1 MKHVFNGGRYGVAFE
16 VVVGGK
22 ERKVEFDR
30 KRLFLDTGNI
40 ATSGITSIDDD
51 IYEALKKDNKRF
63 QKMIKSGEL
72 KLVDEKALKGTS
84 EEASALAEENKQLKK
99 QLAEANKQSTP
110 KEVKKQLEDKDNEI
124 KSLKAQLEAL
134 TKGKD
139 SETEGKDSETEGF

>member
-16 VVVGGK
+16 VVVRGK

-30 KRLFLDTGNI
+30 KRPFLDTGNI

-110 KEVKKQLEDKDNEI
+110 KEVKKQLDDKDNEI
-124 KSLKAQLEAL
+124 KNLKAQLEAL

-139 SETEGKDSETEGF
+139 SETEGF

>member
-16 VVVGGK
+16 VVVRGK

-99 QLAEANKQSTP
+99 QLAEASKQSTP
-110 KEVKKQLEDKDNEI
+110 KEVKKQLDDKDNEI
-124 KSLKAQLEAL
+124 KNLKAQLEAL

-139 SETEGKDSETEGF
+139 SETEGF

>member
-51 IYEALKKDNKRF
+51 VYEALKKDNKRF

-99 QLAEANKQSTP
+99 QLAEASKQSTP
-110 KEVKKQLEDKDNEI
+110 KEVKKQLDDKDNEI
-124 KSLKAQLEAL
+124 KNLKAQLEAL

-139 SETEGKDSETEGF
+139 SETEGF

>member
-16 VVVGGK
+16 VVVRGK

-110 KEVKKQLEDKDNEI
+110 KEVKKQLDDKDNEI
-124 KSLKAQLEAL
+124 KNLKAQLEAL

-139 SETEGKDSETEGF
+139 SETEGF

>member
-16 VVVGGK
+16 VVVRGK

-99 QLAEANKQSTP
+99 QLAEASKQSTP
-110 KEVKKQLEDKDNEI
+110 KEVKKQLDDKDNEI
-124 KSLKAQLEAL
+124 KNLKAQLEAL
-134 TKGKD
+134 TKD
-139 SETEGKDSETEGF
+139 KDSETEGF

>member
-51 IYEALKKDNKRF
+51 VYEALKKDNKRF

-84 EEASALAEENKQLKK
+84 EEVSALAEENKQLKK

-110 KEVKKQLEDKDNEI
+110 KEVKKQLVDKDNEI
-124 KSLKAQLEAL
+124 KNLKAQLEAL

-139 SETEGKDSETEGF
+139 SETEGF